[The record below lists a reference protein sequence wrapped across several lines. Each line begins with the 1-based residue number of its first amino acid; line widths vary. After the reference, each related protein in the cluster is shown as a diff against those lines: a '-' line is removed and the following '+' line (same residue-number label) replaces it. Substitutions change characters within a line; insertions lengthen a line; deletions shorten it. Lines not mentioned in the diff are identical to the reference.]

1 MLNIS
6 NLAYFLDT
14 IQTQKRKNMG
24 AKSLGRYTL
33 LCYQGETAIPMLFF
47 SIIPSKLIFIF
58 ALNNYFANIRGENIE
73 NKNLI
78 N

>member
-24 AKSLGRYTL
+24 AKSKGRYTH
-33 LCYQGETAIPMLFF
+33 LCYQGLDANPMLFF
-47 SIIPSKLIFIF
+47 SIIPSKLNFIF
-58 ALNNYFANIRGENIE
+58 ALNNSFANIRGVRGKSIE
-73 NKNLI
+73 NH
-78 N
+78 